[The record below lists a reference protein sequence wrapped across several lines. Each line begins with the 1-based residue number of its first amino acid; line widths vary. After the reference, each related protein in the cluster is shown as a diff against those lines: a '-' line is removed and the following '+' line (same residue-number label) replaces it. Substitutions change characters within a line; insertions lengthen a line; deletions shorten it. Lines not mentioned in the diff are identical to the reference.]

1 MKFSR
6 DRCLLGSCSHD
17 NTVKFWNVRYL
28 FEDDED
34 EDNGVDVDPSSD
46 NKTGTIMDAE
56 MADREADTATQDES
70 RTTKTVTSPQRQGL
84 PSAPSAAVQSIQQQI
99 RKQRIAKHVV
109 RHFFAMRGSLESRT
123 SITVIIR

>member
-34 EDNGVDVDPSSD
+34 EDNGVDVDQSSD

-70 RTTKTVTSPQRQGL
+70 QTTKTVTSPQRQGL

-99 RKQRIAKHVV
+99 RKQEKQQQQQTQKQ
-109 RHFFAMRGSLESRT
+109 RGKRKRSKRSFYSGLT
-123 SITVIIR
+123 